1 MTTDALI
8 DELPSDLLDVVAG
21 LDRAMSSLGALRARA
36 IDSALT
42 WITDT
47 EASRPT
53 SRGPSADAE
62 MARKLLVAELAP
74 LLRVTGSAAAH
85 LVAESRSLVR
95 ELPATLEALAA
106 GDITPRHAS
115 IVVDNAASLPAR
127 VHAEFEAA
135 VLPAAA
141 RLNGPRFA
149 DHARRARE
157 RRHPESLVTRRR
169 TAAEGRTVSVEP
181 ARDGMAWLSVYG
193 PAESIVAID
202 DRLDRMA
209 SAMRSPDD
217 PRTFAQLR
225 TDAFCDLVVKGEVP
239 DALPTGIRPQVLVTV
254 PVLTLLR
261 LDDEPATLAGYG
273 PIPADVAR
281 ELASEAPSFVRLLTH
296 PESGVVLSVGR
307 ERYSIPA
314 DMRLF
319 LRARDET
326 CRGVGCGRRATTSDV
341 DHTRAWADGGATS
354 VDNLA
359 HLCRGDHT
367 RKHTLRWGMKHLPG
381 GTIRWTS
388 PFGRTYLTEPA
399 SVIRT

>member
-8 DELPSDLLDVVAG
+8 DELPSDLLDVIAG
-21 LDRAMSSLGALRARA
+21 LDCVISSASALRARA
-36 IDSALT
+36 IDSALR

-62 MARKLLVAELAP
+62 MARRLLVAELAP
-74 LLRVTGSAAAH
+74 LLRITGSAAAH
-85 LVAESRSLVR
+85 LVAESRALVR
-95 ELPATLEALAA
+95 ELPATLDALTRS
-106 GDITPRHAS
+106 DITARHARAM
-115 IVVDNAASLPAR
+115 VDNAASLPQQA
-127 VHAEFEAA
+127 HAEFEAA
-135 VLPAAA
+135 VLPVAR

-149 DHARRARE
+149 DHARRIRE

-169 TAAEGRTVSVEP
+169 TAIESRTVSVDP

-193 PAESIVAID
+193 PAETIVAID
-202 DRLDRMA
+202 DRLDRLA
-209 SAMRSPDD
+209 AALRSPDD

-225 TDAFCDLVVKGEVP
+225 TDAFCDLLLKGEVRG
-239 DALPTGIRPQVLVTV
+239 ALPTGIRPQVLVTV

-261 LDDEPATLAGYG
+261 LDDEPATLEGYG

-281 ELASEAPSFVRLLTH
+281 ELASAAPSFIRLLTH
-296 PESGVVLSVGR
+296 PETGAVLSIGR
-307 ERYSIPA
+307 DRYSIPA

-326 CRGVGCGRRATTSDV
+326 CRGIGCGRRAATSDV
-341 DHTRAWADGGATS
+341 DHTRAWADGGTTS

-367 RKHTLRWGMKHLPG
+367 RKHTLRWGMKQLPG

-388 PFGRTYLTEPA
+388 PLGRTYLTEPA